1 MDTNAPTSQQVGT
14 PPPTPVPPEPT
25 SPQGVSVPTNTPPK
39 KRFRFRSHHVIIL
52 IGAIGAVGLG
62 INRLPAHSI
71 VSPLPTN
78 QQVATPSANVSSVSA
93 QLTTTDITGATDV
106 LLGSRTQTTG
116 CKYVMDGTSALP
128 DPACTPGSIFQGV
141 TVAQL
146 CASGYTTKT
155 VRDVPLST
163 KQVVYAEYGITSYS
177 RGEYEVDHLIALE
190 DGGSNDIANLWPQPA
205 SPTPGFHQKDVLET
219 QLHNELC
226 SGAISFNQAWSELK
240 NWVQAYNAN

>member
-1 MDTNAPTSQQVGT
+1 MDNNTPQPVGT
-14 PPPTPVPPEPT
+14 SPQATVPPEPT
-25 SPQGVSVPTNTPPK
+25 SPQAVSVQANEAPK
-39 KRFRFRSHHVIIL
+39 KRRFRLRGHHVVFVIGL
-52 IGAIGAVGLG
+52 AGAIALG
-62 INRLPAHSI
+62 STRIHPNTSI
-71 VSPLPTN
+71 VSPLPI
-78 QQVATPSANVSSVSA
+78 QQVATPSANVASVSA
-93 QLTTTDITGATDV
+93 QITTTDVTGATDV
-106 LLGSRTQTTG
+106 LLGSRTKTTG

-128 DPACTPGSIFQGV
+128 DPACTPGAIFQGV

-163 KQVVYAEYGITSYS
+163 KQAVYAEYGITSYS
-177 RGEYEVDHLIALE
+177 RGEFEVDHLIALE

-226 SGAISFNQAWSELK
+226 SGAISFTQAWSELK
-240 NWVQAYNAN
+240 NWVEAYNAN